1 MWITVHMGLPVFLV
15 GSATLFA
22 LGYAT
27 GKART
32 RITRRKRR
40 P

>member
-1 MWITVHMGLPVFLV
+1 MWITIHLGLLEALAV
-15 GSATLFA
+15 GVTLFA

-27 GKART
+27 SWVRT

-40 P
+40 S

>member
-1 MWITVHMGLPVFLV
+1 MWITVRMDLTVALAVGVGLFV
-15 GSATLFA
+15 

-27 GKART
+27 GWVRS

-40 P
+40 S

>member
-1 MWITVHMGLPVFLV
+1 MWITVHMSLSAAVV
-15 GSATLFA
+15 GGALLFT

-27 GKART
+27 GWVRT